1 MIKNWGKGPE
11 YRVLSDKKKEE
22 IYLAA
27 LEVLRR
33 TGLKVKVPEALELLR
48 KAGCWVD
55 GDRVR
60 IPAHLIDW
68 AIRAA
73 PRRITLCDRD
83 GTPAMYL
90 EDGKS
95 YFGTGGDC
103 PTVIDPYTGERRQ
116 GMLQD
121 VVDFA
126 RVADALPNI
135 DFVLNMSIAQDVD
148 QSVSDLYHFEA
159 MVNNTKKPI
168 LYSAWNVETLK
179 ATVEMCEVI
188 SGGAE
193 AFRRSPFAILFGANV
208 SPLQITQEYTPMAL
222 YIAEKG
228 LPLVCAPS
236 EIAGGTAPVTLAGA
250 MVQGQAEMLA
260 MLLIVQLKREGTPFI
275 FSVCGPIPMD
285 MSTMT
290 ASYASPEFALTM
302 GSMAEMAQYH
312 GIPTFGF
319 AGCSD
324 SKCFDEQASM
334 EGALTMLI
342 SALSGGN
349 LIHDVGYIE
358 SGLTSSFEMLV
369 VMDEMAGYV
378 KRLMGGIEVNPE
390 TLALDVIDRVGPS
403 GEYLSD
409 EHTYDHF
416 RENWMP
422 GLLDRNTYST
432 WCEQGKLTLRQRAN
446 KKVLELL
453 EIYQT
458 EPLVEDIKTKL
469 SEIVAREEKKANQ
482 T

>member
-1 MIKNWGKGPE
+1 
-11 YRVLSDKKKEE
+11 
-22 IYLAA
+22 
-27 LEVLRR
+27 
-33 TGLKVKVPEALELLR
+33 
-48 KAGCWVD
+48 
-55 GDRVR
+55 
-60 IPAHLIDW
+60 
-68 AIRAA
+68 
-73 PRRITLCDRD
+73 
-83 GTPAMYL
+83 
-90 EDGKS
+90 
-95 YFGTGGDC
+95 
-103 PTVIDPYTGERRQ
+103 
-116 GMLQD
+116 
-121 VVDFA
+121 
-126 RVADALPNI
+126 
-135 DFVLNMSIAQDVD
+135 
-148 QSVSDLYHFEA
+148 
-159 MVNNTKKPI
+159 
-168 LYSAWNVETLK
+168 
-179 ATVEMCEVI
+179 
-188 SGGAE
+188 
-193 AFRRSPFAILFGANV
+193 
-208 SPLQITQEYTPMAL
+208 
-222 YIAEKG
+222 
-228 LPLVCAPS
+228 
-236 EIAGGTAPVTLAGA
+236 
-250 MVQGQAEMLA
+250 
-260 MLLIVQLKREGTPFI
+260 
-275 FSVCGPIPMD
+275 
-285 MSTMT
+285 MT

-302 GSMAEMAQYH
+302 GSMAEMAQYY

-378 KRLMGGIEVNPE
+378 KRLLGGIEVNPE
-390 TLALDVIDRVGPS
+390 TLALDVIDRVGPG

-416 RENWMP
+416 RENWIP

-458 EPLVEDIKTKL
+458 EPLGEDIKTKL